1 MNETFLSRKTVASP
15 EDIGLQMELWA
26 YVVAKHYGISL
37 KEVHEMTPETFQQSL
52 TWALVGRN
60 QEEKEMKRQRQ
71 QANSGGQETVLLD
84 YSWLKWRTFDGSAGR
99 FDYRLTRSNQQC
111 WWLRCIFSSLGV

>member
-1 MNETFLSRKTVASP
+1 VIETFLSRKTVASP

-37 KEVHEMTPETFQQSL
+37 KEVHEMTSETFQQSL
-52 TWALVGRN
+52 TWALVGRK

-71 QANSGGQETVLLD
+71 QANSGGQETVTLD
-84 YSWLKWRTFDGSAGR
+84 YSWLEMEDF
-99 FDYRLTRSNQQC
+99 
-111 WWLRCIFSSLGV
+111 

>member
-1 MNETFLSRKTVASP
+1 MIETFLSRKTVASP

-71 QANSGGQETVLLD
+71 QANSGGQETVTLD
-84 YSWLKWRTFDGSAGR
+84 YSWLELEDF
-99 FDYRLTRSNQQC
+99 
-111 WWLRCIFSSLGV
+111 

>member
-1 MNETFLSRKTVASP
+1 MIETFLSRKTVASP

-37 KEVHEMTPETFQQSL
+37 KEGHEMTPETFQQSL

-71 QANSGGQETVLLD
+71 QANSGGQETVTLD
-84 YSWLKWRTFDGSAGR
+84 YSWLEMEDF
-99 FDYRLTRSNQQC
+99 
-111 WWLRCIFSSLGV
+111 

>member
-1 MNETFLSRKTVASP
+1 MIETFLSRKTVASP

-71 QANSGGQETVLLD
+71 QANSGGQETVTLD
-84 YSWLKWRTFDGSAGR
+84 YSWLEMEDF
-99 FDYRLTRSNQQC
+99 
-111 WWLRCIFSSLGV
+111 

>member
-1 MNETFLSRKTVASP
+1 VIETFLSRKTVANP

-37 KEVHEMTPETFQQSL
+37 KEVYEMTPETFQQSL
-52 TWALVGRN
+52 TWALVGRK

-71 QANSGGQETVLLD
+71 QANSGGQETVTLD
-84 YSWLKWRTFDGSAGR
+84 YSWLEMEDF
-99 FDYRLTRSNQQC
+99 
-111 WWLRCIFSSLGV
+111 

>member
-1 MNETFLSRKTVASP
+1 VIETFLSRKTVASP

-52 TWALVGRN
+52 TWALVGRK

-71 QANSGGQETVLLD
+71 QANSGGQETVTLD
-84 YSWLKWRTFDGSAGR
+84 YSWLEMEDF
-99 FDYRLTRSNQQC
+99 
-111 WWLRCIFSSLGV
+111 

>member
-1 MNETFLSRKTVASP
+1 MIETFLSRKTVASP

-37 KEVHEMTPETFQQSL
+37 KEVHEMTSETFQQSL
-52 TWALVGRN
+52 TWALVGRK

-71 QANSGGQETVLLD
+71 QANSGGQETVTLD
-84 YSWLKWRTFDGSAGR
+84 YSWLEMEDF
-99 FDYRLTRSNQQC
+99 
-111 WWLRCIFSSLGV
+111 

>member
-1 MNETFLSRKTVASP
+1 MIETFLSRKTVANP

-37 KEVHEMTPETFQQSL
+37 KEVHEMTSETFQQSL

-71 QANSGGQETVLLD
+71 QANSGGQETVTLD
-84 YSWLKWRTFDGSAGR
+84 YSWLEMEDF
-99 FDYRLTRSNQQC
+99 
-111 WWLRCIFSSLGV
+111 

>member
-1 MNETFLSRKTVASP
+1 VIETFLSRKTVASP

-71 QANSGGQETVLLD
+71 QANSGGQETVTLD
-84 YSWLKWRTFDGSAGR
+84 YSWLELEDF
-99 FDYRLTRSNQQC
+99 
-111 WWLRCIFSSLGV
+111 

>member
-1 MNETFLSRKTVASP
+1 VIETFLSRKTVASP

-71 QANSGGQETVLLD
+71 QANSGGQETVTLD
-84 YSWLKWRTFDGSAGR
+84 YSWLEMEDF
-99 FDYRLTRSNQQC
+99 
-111 WWLRCIFSSLGV
+111 

>member
-1 MNETFLSRKTVASP
+1 MIETFLSRKTVASP

-52 TWALVGRN
+52 TWALVGRK

-71 QANSGGQETVLLD
+71 QANSGGQETVTLD
-84 YSWLKWRTFDGSAGR
+84 YSWLEMEDF
-99 FDYRLTRSNQQC
+99 
-111 WWLRCIFSSLGV
+111 